1 MPPLLWH
8 DHGNTESH
16 TLIRTSSSR
25 SQQNHHTNNHF
36 ALHLI
41 SISFVYH
48 IFLLLLFS
56 YLFFFFSQ
64 TKMFALKIIVEIV
77 MFKAYVMWFDSLG
90 RETKLV
96 CNVSVCMEIG
106 LNSWNIYMLHIRIT
120 GPSSN
125 FPSKSLR
132 EITAWHYKCE
142 IIDYIHAQSQN
153 EIALPTYLWFI
164 WFLRLCSYFALW
176 TT

>member
-1 MPPLLWH
+1 MAWPWEH
-8 DHGNTESH
+8 WITYTD
-16 TLIRTSSSR
+16 
-25 SQQNHHTNNHF
+25 QNIVV
-36 ALHLI
+36 ALTTKPSYKQPFRI
-41 SISFVYH
+41 AFNFYFVRLPY
-48 IFLLLLFS
+48 FLT
-56 YLFFFFSQ
+56 YFFFSQ